1 MPCDNP
7 ITVWRSKT
15 GRDPST
21 GKWPIVFDRS
31 KGYEDMQLEI
41 PCGRCR
47 GCRLERSRQWAI
59 RCVHEA
65 SLWPQNSF
73 VTLTYDDDHL
83 PPGGTLVK
91 RDVQLFL
98 KRLRKRFSGQTIRFY
113 MCGEYGELR
122 SRPHYHII
130 FFNLDFPDKYLSPHK
145 SRKRS
150 FSLARKFPLYES
162 ELLNELWPY
171 GIATIGGV
179 TFETCAYT
187 ARYIMK
193 KITGDIA
200 EDHYKGRLPEY
211 NCMSRK
217 PGIAYDW
224 YQSFKD
230 DVYPHDYVVI
240 RNGLKC
246 RPPRYYDHLFEIDN
260 EEVFKR
266 VKWRRKYKASKS
278 PDNSYERRQVRITV
292 RDAKLTK
299 LIRPLEIINNKIK
312 FNE

>member
-1 MPCDNP
+1 MSCDNP

-15 GRDPST
+15 GRDPIT

-65 SLWPQNSF
+65 SLWPHNCF

-98 KRLRKRFSGQTIRFY
+98 KRLRKRFSGQKIRFY

-150 FSLARKFPLYES
+150 FSLARKFPIYES
-162 ELLNELWPY
+162 EILNELWPY

-200 EDHYKGRLPEY
+200 ESYYQGRLPEY

-217 PGIAYDW
+217 PGIAHDW
-224 YQSFKD
+224 YQSWKD

-246 RPPRYYDHLFEIDN
+246 RPPRYYDHLFELEDEKEFTKI
-260 EEVFKR
+260 
-266 VKWRRKYKASKS
+266 KWRRKYKASKN
-278 PDNSYERRQVRITV
+278 PDNTYERRQVRITV

-299 LIRPLEIINNKIK
+299 LIRPLEIINNKLK
-312 FNE
+312 LD